1 MDRGA
6 WRAIVPGVT
15 ESDTTERLSL
25 SVYGALCGKRKLPGL
40 EMESNLDGPGGPM
53 SPQGSPWERQE
64 LREQRRPY
72 AAGAEDGERAHRP
85 KDMGGPQKD
94 KEMDSPQS
102 LQEEPALMTLT

>member
-1 MDRGA
+1 M
-6 WRAIVPGVT
+6 IQ
-15 ESDTTERLSL
+15 E
-25 SVYGALCGKRKLPGL
+25 GL
-40 EMESNLDGPGGPM
+40 M

-72 AAGAEDGERAHRP
+72 AAGSEDGERAHRP